1 MILFGLIL
9 LLLGF
14 ITAFLLGL
22 NIERINNIQ
31 FVISFIV
38 LLCLYIF
45 GVLVLAYETQYFT
58 LLEYE
63 NCTIGYKVT
72 EINVESG
79 KATSIEVIAKNKK
92 NYGNKKNN

>member
-14 ITAFLLGL
+14 ITAFCLG
-22 NIERINNIQ
+22 NNVERINNIQ

-45 GVLVLAYETQYFT
+45 GVLLLANETQYLT

-63 NCTIGYKVT
+63 NGTIGYKVT

-79 KATSIEVIAKNKK
+79 KATSIKVIHEVSK
-92 NYGNKKNN
+92 